1 MNEQFV
7 KRIPLHIY
15 NIAEISGECKRSLHN
30 ETIATDNLRFSVSK
44 TVENPLASLARFMQ
58 CITVNILYY
67 SMLLGERARSAS
79 GLQQVLTLGMKTVI
93 IFMHT
98 PPIGGNENHSQ

>member
-1 MNEQFV
+1 
-7 KRIPLHIY
+7 
-15 NIAEISGECKRSLHN
+15 
-30 ETIATDNLRFSVSK
+30 
-44 TVENPLASLARFMQ
+44 MQ

-67 SMLLGERARSAS
+67 NMLLSERARSAS

-98 PPIGGNENHSQ
+98 PPIGGNENHSQLDMASDISAIFWP